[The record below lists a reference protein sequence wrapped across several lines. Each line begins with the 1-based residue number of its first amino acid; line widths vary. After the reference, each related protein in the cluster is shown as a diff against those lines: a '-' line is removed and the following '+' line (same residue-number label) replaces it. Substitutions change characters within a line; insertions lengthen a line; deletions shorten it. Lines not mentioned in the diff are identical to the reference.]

1 MLGALVRTEI
11 ARHTLMLCPNPQT
24 CIEAAVDQGQIAS
37 VRGNSSEPVC
47 EIELELKTGD
57 VTALYDVALDLLAV
71 APVRLERRSKS
82 ARGFRLAALSAEP
95 ERIAAV
101 HASEVALDPAMTAAA
116 ALRRITRSCVD
127 QIVGNEATVL
137 AGMPEGIHQMRVGVR
152 RLRAILSTFAPLLNH
167 DEFSRFS
174 DELRWLGDVLGRARN
189 LDVFVD
195 GLVAPAIK
203 SISDVPGIT
212 ALNAAFAERR
222 AAAHTDA
229 AEAIVSP
236 RYTALMLSLMRW
248 SEESGATD
256 QSAAALSCPLAKVAP
271 RLLKRRLKLVRRRSA
286 GFSKQSS
293 EHRHRLRIA
302 LKKLR
307 YAIEM
312 LGHLYVPEKTTCCV
326 VKRIQGNSATRTT
339 CAYRMI
345 SWPNLRARQTR
356 GSLRLARSTDW
367 HTRRLRRRKRKVE
380 KHVAKIR
387 VKILRLPRFTC
398 ATRSAL

>member
-57 VTALYDVALDLLAV
+57 VTALYGVALDLLAV

-95 ERIAAV
+95 EHVAVV
-101 HASEVALDPAMTAAA
+101 HASEVTLDLFMTAGA
-116 ALRRITRSCVD
+116 ALRCITRSCVE
-127 QIVGNEATVL
+127 QIVGNEAAVL
-137 AGMPEGIHQMRVGVR
+137 AGMPEGVHQMRVGVR
-152 RLRAILSTFAPLLNH
+152 RLRAILSAFAPLLKN

-195 GLVAPAIK
+195 GLVAPAIE
-203 SISDVPGIT
+203 SIGDVPGIT
-212 ALNAAFAERR
+212 ALNTACAERR
-222 AAAHTDA
+222 AAAHADA
-229 AEAIVSP
+229 AEAIVSLH
-236 RYTALMLSLMRW
+236 YTALILRLMRW
-248 SEESGATD
+248 SEESGATE
-256 QSAAALSCPLAKVAP
+256 QSAAALSRPLAKVAP

-293 EHRHRLRIA
+293 EQQHRLRIA

-307 YAIEM
+307 YAMEM
-312 LGHLYVPEKTTCCV
+312 LGKHCDAEKTARLLRS
-326 VKRIQGNSATRTT
+326 VKRMQKKLGDANDLRVSHDLVDELANSGADKKAIVT
-339 CAYRMI
+339 AGEAV
-345 SWPNLRARQTR
+345 L
-356 GSLRLARSTDW
+356 DW
-367 HTRRLRRRKRKVE
+367 HKRRLKSSERKTRKQMT
-380 KHVAKIR
+380 K
-387 VKILRLPRFTC
+387 LRDKV
-398 ATRSAL
+398 SSW